1 MEMMQKIAPKYG
13 LVCLLH
19 EKPFEGVNG
28 SGKHNN
34 WSISAGHENLL
45 DPGDTPMENLQ
56 FLVFLAAVIKAVDE
70 YADLL
75 RTSVATPGN
84 DHRLGAN
91 EAPPAIISI
100 FVGEELEAVIDAIAS
115 DSPYAGPV
123 KMKMDLGVDVLPK
136 FSKDTTDRNRT
147 SPFAFT
153 GNKFEFRMPGSHEN
167 LSDANTILN
176 TAVAKE
182 LKGYADELE
191 ASEDFPNSV
200 IALVKRTIRDHRR
213 ISRVGDRGRA
223 PRPAQQEVHP
233 RGPARPHRA
242 QEHPADGGVRRH
254 DPHRDVQPV
263 RGGDGAL
270 RQDHQHRGPDHAG
283 DGPQAAAARRQ
294 PLHGRPGP
302 HHHRQARRQR
312 EPVHPRR
319 DRHPGKAVPRRRQDG
334 RGHRAPGR
342 RRAPRPWAT

>member
-1 MEMMQKIAPKYG
+1 
-13 LVCLLH
+13 
-19 EKPFEGVNG
+19 
-28 SGKHNN
+28 
-34 WSISAGHENLL
+34 
-45 DPGDTPMENLQ
+45 MENLQ

-153 GNKFEFRMPGSHEN
+153 GNKFEFRMPGSAEN
-167 LSDANTILN
+167 LSDCNTILN

-191 ASEDFPNSV
+191 KADDFTSAA

-213 ISRVGDRGRA
+213 VIFNGNGYTAEWEEEAAKRGLPNKKNTPPLCPPSSSRRTS
-223 PRPAQQEVHP
+223 P
-233 RGPARPHRA
+233 
-242 QEHPADGGVRRH
+242 
-254 DPHRDVQPV
+254 
-263 RGGDGAL
+263 
-270 RQDHQHRGPDHAG
+270 
-283 DGPQAAAARRQ
+283 
-294 PLHGRPGP
+294 
-302 HHHRQARRQR
+302 
-312 EPVHPRR
+312 
-319 DRHPGKAVPRRRQDG
+319 
-334 RGHRAPGR
+334 
-342 RRAPRPWAT
+342 

>member
-1 MEMMQKIAPKYG
+1 MW
-13 LVCLLH
+13 
-19 EKPFEGVNG
+19 NG

-34 WSISAGHENLL
+34 WSMSTTHENLL

-91 EAPPAIISI
+91 EAPRPSSRSLWARSWKLSSMPLHLILLI
-100 FVGEELEAVIDAIAS
+100 
-115 DSPYAGPV
+115 AGPV
-123 KMKMDLGVDVLPK
+123 KMKMDLGVDVPPK

-153 GNKFEFRMPGSHEN
+153 GNKFEFRMPGSAEN

-191 ASEDFPNSV
+191 GAEDFTSAA

-213 ISRVGDRGRA
+213 VIFNGNGYTA
-223 PRPAQQEVHP
+223 EW
-233 RGPARPHRA
+233 
-242 QEHPADGGVRRH
+242 EEE
-254 DPHRDVQPV
+254 
-263 RGGDGAL
+263 
-270 RQDHQHRGPDHAG
+270 
-283 DGPQAAAARRQ
+283 AARRACPTRRTR
-294 PLHGRPGP
+294 PLLCP
-302 HHHRQARRQR
+302 H
-312 EPVHPRR
+312 
-319 DRHPGKAVPRRRQDG
+319 
-334 RGHRAPGR
+334 
-342 RRAPRPWAT
+342 